1 MPYNIYETAR
11 LIQAVEGINP
21 ADSFLRDRY
30 FPSNGTADIFNSEKV
45 LCEYKDGDMRVAPI
59 IAKAASRS
67 RARPPA
73 CSSTSRPP
81 SPPSAP

>member
-45 LCEYKDGDMRVAPI
+45 LCAVSYTHLTLPTMATV
-59 IAKAASRS
+59 
-67 RARPPA
+67 
-73 CSSTSRPP
+73 
-81 SPPSAP
+81 

>member
-59 IAKAASRS
+59 ILQRQGGIALSRTASR
-67 RARPPA
+67 
-73 CSSTSRPP
+73 
-81 SPPSAP
+81 